1 MYLRKLIHG
10 LKTDPVGFVK
20 RAFFKTIIG
29 PLKYS
34 KENGYNASQYWK
46 DRFSKYGYSLQGAG
60 DESISS
66 EDNEKV
72 YQSARDEFQAIL
84 KQENINL
91 SGSDILEIGVGS
103 AFFTGVLFELGAQ
116 KLTGVDIT
124 DVLFNQHK
132 EKFPDYTFVK
142 RDITN
147 DTVDGV
153 YDLITMIDVVQHIT
167 EEAKVAAAMATIKN
181 CLQPGGKFLI
191 GPLETESQKHH
202 FYVHIWSVETI
213 KHFFDDCNVDR
224 EIPFKGSILL
234 VIRKPE

>member
-29 PLKYS
+29 PFKYG
-34 KENGYNASQYWK
+34 KDNGYNASQYWK
-46 DRFSKYGYSLQGAG
+46 DRFSKYGYNLQGAG

-72 YQSARDEFQAIL
+72 NQSARDEFEAIL
-84 KQENINL
+84 KQENIDL
-91 SGSDILEIGVGS
+91 SCSDILEIGVGS

-124 DVLFNQHK
+124 DVLFNKHK
-132 EKFPDYTFVK
+132 EKFPDYIFLK
-142 RDITN
+142 LDITN

-167 EEAKVAAAMATIKN
+167 EEAKVTAAMATIKN
-181 CLQPGGKFLI
+181 CLKPGGKFLI

-202 FYVHIWSVETI
+202 FYVHIWSVEAI
-213 KHFFDDCNVDR
+213 KHFFNDCSIDR
-224 EIPFKGSILL
+224 EIPFKGSTLL
-234 VIRKPE
+234 LIRKPE